1 MFGRLGWMEILVIVL
16 LLVILFGHAKIPTMM
31 RNLAGGIKT
40 FKKEMK
46 DDDTKKVEA
55 KKEPVK
61 KLPAKKTPTRKPA
74 TKKTAAKRRVVKKK

>member
-46 DDDTKKVEA
+46 DDDTKKAEP
-55 KKEPVK
+55 KKESIK
-61 KLPAKKTPTRKPA
+61 KSPAKKA
-74 TKKTAAKRRVVKKK
+74 TAKKVAPKRRVSKKK

>member
-46 DDDTKKVEA
+46 DDDTKKVET
-55 KKEPVK
+55 KKESVK
-61 KLPAKKTPTRKPA
+61 KSPAKKA
-74 TKKTAAKRRVVKKK
+74 TAKKVAPKRRVSKKK

>member
-1 MFGRLGWMEILVIVL
+1 MFGRLGWMEIIVIVL

-46 DDDTKKVEA
+46 DDDAKRAEP

-61 KLPAKKTPTRKPA
+61 KSPAKKATAKKSTP
-74 TKKTAAKRRVVKKK
+74 KRRVSKRK

>member
-1 MFGRLGWMEILVIVL
+1 MFGRMGWMEILVIVL

-31 RNLAGGIKT
+31 KNLAGGIKT

-61 KLPAKKTPTRKPA
+61 KTPVKKAAKKKPV
-74 TKKTAAKRRVVKKK
+74 KRVVKKK

>member
-46 DDDTKKVEA
+46 DDDTKKAEP
-55 KKEPVK
+55 KKEAVK
-61 KLPAKKTPTRKPA
+61 KSPAKKAPA
-74 TKKTAAKRRVVKKK
+74 KKVAPKRRVSKKK

>member
-46 DDDTKKVEA
+46 EEDTKKVEPKKESVKKSPA
-55 KKEPVK
+55 KKSPAKKVAPKRKPVK
-61 KLPAKKTPTRKPA
+61 KK
-74 TKKTAAKRRVVKKK
+74 

>member
-31 RNLAGGIKT
+31 RDLAGGIKT

-46 DDDTKKVEA
+46 DDDAKNAEP
-55 KKEPVK
+55 KKEAVK
-61 KLPAKKTPTRKPA
+61 KSSPKSSAKKTPTTKAASKRKP
-74 TKKTAAKRRVVKKK
+74 VKKK

>member
-16 LLVILFGHAKIPTMM
+16 LLVVLFGHSKIPGMM
-31 RNLAGGIKT
+31 KNLANGLNT

-46 DDDTKKVEA
+46 KDDDKKPEQ

-61 KLPAKKTPTRKPA
+61 KSPAKKATPK
-74 TKKTAAKRRVVKKK
+74 TKSQKKK

>member
-46 DDDTKKVEA
+46 EDDTKKAEV
-55 KKEPVK
+55 KKEP
-61 KLPAKKTPTRKPA
+61 AKKSPV
-74 TKKTAAKRRVVKKK
+74 KKTAVAKKPVPKRRVVKKK

>member
-31 RNLAGGIKT
+31 KNLAGGIKT

-46 DDDTKKVEA
+46 EDDTKKA
-55 KKEPVK
+55 TVK
-61 KLPAKKTPTRKPA
+61 KSP
-74 TKKTAAKRRVVKKK
+74 TKKTEVKRPATKRRVVKKK

>member
-46 DDDTKKVEA
+46 DDDTKKVEPKKESVKKSPA
-55 KKEPVK
+55 KKATTKKVASKRKPVK
-61 KLPAKKTPTRKPA
+61 KK
-74 TKKTAAKRRVVKKK
+74 

>member
-46 DDDTKKVEA
+46 DDDTKKVEPKKESVKKSSA
-55 KKEPVK
+55 KKATAKKVASKRKPVK
-61 KLPAKKTPTRKPA
+61 KK
-74 TKKTAAKRRVVKKK
+74 